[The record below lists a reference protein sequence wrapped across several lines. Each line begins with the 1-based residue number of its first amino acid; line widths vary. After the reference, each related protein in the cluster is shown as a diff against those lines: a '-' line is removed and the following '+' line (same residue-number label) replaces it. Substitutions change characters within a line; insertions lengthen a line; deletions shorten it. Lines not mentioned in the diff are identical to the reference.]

1 MRLQECELEGATT
14 TIPTIRRIL
23 MSTKEQKNNTCY
35 ENAKQD
41 EPMFTLI
48 ARDKL
53 APEIVREWAYR
64 ALASGTPIEKVTEAR
79 RVADEMENWQIKNGT
94 RKVPD

>member
-1 MRLQECELEGATT
+1 
-14 TIPTIRRIL
+14 
-23 MSTKEQKNNTCY
+23 MSTKAKGDNTCY
-35 ENAKQD
+35 ENAKPN
-41 EPMFTLI
+41 EPMFTLL

-64 ALASGTPIEKVTEAR
+64 ALAAGTPMEKVTEAR
-79 RVADEMENWQIKNGT
+79 RVADEMENWQIENG